1 MFSGDAQFAFIG
13 VLGPSGAVS
22 KVATAGLLG
31 TPERSVRSAGRSDAA
46 DDRRI
51 DRRGRSAARPGRVAS
66 GFWWTGIGVF
76 VLGDP
81 RRYGLDAAA
90 AAVFL
95 GLVWPRLGTRIARA
109 AAGLAIVVTLG
120 RTPFVPA
127 GLPVLAASVVRFALK
142 LVGHLL
148 PSHWLAEPRVART
161 AALVTVALLAVLV
174 GVQTFT
180 TVTPSSWTP
189 GCLRSSSP

>member
-1 MFSGDAQFAFIG
+1 MFGALLGDA
-13 VLGPSGAVS
+13 
-22 KVATAGLLG
+22 
-31 TPERSVRSAGRSDAA
+31 
-46 DDRRI
+46 
-51 DRRGRSAARPGRVAS
+51 
-66 GFWWTGIGVF
+66 
-76 VLGDP
+76 LGDP

-90 AAVFL
+90 AAAFL

-109 AAGLAIVVTLG
+109 AAGLAIGVTLG
-120 RTPFVPA
+120 RSPFVPA

-148 PSHWLAEPRVART
+148 PSHWLAELRVART

-180 TVTPSSWTP
+180 T
-189 GCLRSSSP
+189 GHCLVLDPRQPAIVVAVIALALRAPVVIVVVAAATTAAVLRALGMP